1 MVAAGS
7 VFRVDTFNLTDR
19 SEDSPT
25 PVATLAGVQMSVS
38 DAAGTT
44 LSVPL
49 TMAGPLFVEA
59 VMPDSA
65 VPGPAVLFVQP
76 PQGAL
81 ISQPIHIRP
90 NAPGL
95 YFEPGTALP
104 NGYASDS
111 EGNLFPLATCQ
122 DGRGCYTTH
131 LPLSSTAG
139 GLDFVLYG
147 TGVRLSPAAVRMRI
161 GTHTVD
167 AVEVVGHPDYAGVDE
182 LHFHLPQDFA
192 LHLFQVIS
200 VETPETSS
208 NYLGIYLE

>member
-1 MVAAGS
+1 MLAAGS

-19 SEDSPT
+19 SEYSPT
-25 PVATLAGVQMSVS
+25 PVATLAGVRMSVS
-38 DAAGTT
+38 DAAGHT
-44 LSVPL
+44 LSVPM

-65 VPGPAVLFVQP
+65 APGPATLVVQP
-76 PQGAL
+76 PQGPL
-81 ISQPIHIRP
+81 ISQPVHVRP
-90 NAPGL
+90 TAPGL
-95 YFEPGTALP
+95 YFEPGTTLP
-104 NGYASDS
+104 SGYASDN
-111 EGNLFPLATCQ
+111 EGKLFPLATCQ

-139 GLDFVLYG
+139 GLDLVLYG
-147 TGVRLSPAAVRMRI
+147 TGVRLMPGAVRIRI
-161 GTHTVD
+161 GTYTVD
-167 AVEVVGHPDYAGVDE
+167 TVEVVGHPDYAGVDE
-182 LHFHLPQDFA
+182 LHFHLPQDFP